1 MGVDPKNRSSSLE
14 ERLADA
20 NLTERALALAVS
32 RALEEHRR
40 AGNPVAVWRDGEVV
54 WIDPKDIVLPPED

>member
-1 MGVDPKNRSSSLE
+1 MGVEPKNRSSLLE

-20 NLTERALALAVS
+20 GLTERALALAVS
-32 RALEEHRR
+32 HALEQHRR

-54 WIDPKDIVLPPED
+54 WIDPEDIVLPPEG